1 MLRFLLQEFAQQKG
15 LLREPLGTR
24 VLGKK
29 IKKLVPKY
37 RRATW
42 LEHHD
47 WHPGFDLGSKRIQS
61 PQQQF
66 LGPVQHA
73 KVIQWPPAT
82 QGCARCC
89 HVKSRRFE
97 NVNRRLG
104 GVRMEI
110 VVEGIRPEHDLTWL
124 VWRRV
129 FDPPGRGGAPSP
141 HRRYPPPEPFPECL
155 PRKCRNLPLPRH
167 SGNPLCNIPQQGSLC
182 REVHQPRRHRKNSSP
197 NVNIPERIRAAR
209 SSPAFVV
216 VGQKF
221 RLVRRQ
227 IHAHGAIALAAF
239 AGEAE
244 VEEVFYLLASPSFP
258 HNFAFGHFPEQ
269 MGTPAG

>member
-82 QGCARCC
+82 QGCARYC

-155 PRKCRNLPLPRH
+155 RANAGIFLCLGIPAILFAISRNK
-167 SGNPLCNIPQQGSLC
+167 GTC
-182 REVHQPRRHRKNSSP
+182 V
-197 NVNIPERIRAAR
+197 A
-209 SSPAFVV
+209 
-216 VGQKF
+216 KF
-221 RLVRRQ
+221 T
-227 IHAHGAIALAAF
+227 
-239 AGEAE
+239 
-244 VEEVFYLLASPSFP
+244 SPSATERTRAQTSIFP
-258 HNFAFGHFPEQ
+258 NAYAHRGRARPS
-269 MGTPAG
+269 

>member
-24 VLGKK
+24 VFGKK

-37 RRATW
+37 RRAAR

-61 PQQQF
+61 PQQLF
-66 LGPVQHA
+66 LGSVQHA
-73 KVIQWPPAT
+73 EIIERSAAT
-82 QGCARCC
+82 QGCARYC

-155 PRKCRNLPLPRH
+155 RRKCRNLPLPRH
-167 SGNPLCNIPQQGSLC
+167 SGNLLGNIPRSEEHTSELQSRQYLVC
-182 REVHQPRRHRKNSSP
+182 R
-197 NVNIPERIRAAR
+197 
-209 SSPAFVV
+209 
-216 VGQKF
+216 
-221 RLVRRQ
+221 
-227 IHAHGAIALAAF
+227 
-239 AGEAE
+239 
-244 VEEVFYLLASPSFP
+244 LLL
-258 HNFAFGHFPEQ
+258 EKKK
-269 MGTPAG
+269 

>member
-47 WHPGFDLGSKRIQS
+47 WHPGFDLGSKGIQS

-82 QGCARCC
+82 QGCARYC

-141 HRRYPPPEPFPECL
+141 HRRYAPPEPLPECL
-155 PRKCRNLPLPRH
+155 WRKLRNFPLRRH
-167 SGNPLCNIPQQGSLC
+167 SGNLLSNIPQQGSLG
-182 REVHQPRRHRKNSSP
+182 REIHQPRRNRRHPSP
-197 NVNIPERIRAAR
+197 DVNIPKRIRAQWPH
-209 SSPAFVV
+209 SAFVIM
-216 VGQKF
+216 GKKF

-227 IHAHGAIALAAF
+227 IHAHRAIALTAF
-239 AGEAE
+239 AGE
-244 VEEVFYLLASPSFP
+244 
-258 HNFAFGHFPEQ
+258 
-269 MGTPAG
+269 T

>member
-1 MLRFLLQEFAQQKG
+1 MLRFVLQGFAQQKG
-15 LLREPLGTR
+15 LLRQQLGTR

-47 WHPGFDLGSKRIQS
+47 WHPGFDLGSKGIQS

-82 QGCARCC
+82 QGCARYC

-124 VWRRV
+124 VWSLG
-129 FDPPGRGGAPSP
+129 FDPPALGGAPSSDRP
-141 HRRYPPPEPFPECL
+141 YPPPEPFPECL

-167 SGNPLCNIPQQGSLC
+167 SRNLLGNIPQQGRLRC
-182 REVHQPRRHRKNSSP
+182 KIHQPRRNRRHPSP
-197 NVNIPERIRAAR
+197 DVNIPKRIRAAR
-209 SSPAFVV
+209 SIPAFVV
-216 VGQKF
+216 VGQKV
-221 RLVRRQ
+221 RLLRR
-227 IHAHGAIALAAF
+227 
-239 AGEAE
+239 
-244 VEEVFYLLASPSFP
+244 P
-258 HNFAFGHFPEQ
+258 
-269 MGTPAG
+269 